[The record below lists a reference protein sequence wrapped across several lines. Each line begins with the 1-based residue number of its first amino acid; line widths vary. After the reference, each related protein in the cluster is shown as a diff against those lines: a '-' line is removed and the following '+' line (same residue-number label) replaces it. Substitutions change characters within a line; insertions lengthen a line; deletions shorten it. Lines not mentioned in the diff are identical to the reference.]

1 MASAKPPRRTPAGA
15 TARKFVKASILV
27 DVELHARWSAAA
39 SLRGMDR
46 SAFAVEA
53 LRTACK
59 GIVVI
64 DRSRSGKDHVDPSG
78 EVDRPAA

>member
-1 MASAKPPRRTPAGA
+1 MASANPRRRGPAGPS
-15 TARKFVKASILV
+15 ARKSVKASILV

-53 LRTACK
+53 LRTAVK
-59 GIVVI
+59 GIIII
-64 DRSRSGKDHVDPSG
+64 DKSRKLADDVDPSG
-78 EVDRPAA
+78 EVDRTAA

>member
-1 MASAKPPRRTPAGA
+1 VSAQGPCRRKSAVPPIGKTI
-15 TARKFVKASILV
+15 KASSCV

-53 LRTACK
+53 LR
-59 GIVVI
+59 
-64 DRSRSGKDHVDPSG
+64 
-78 EVDRPAA
+78 